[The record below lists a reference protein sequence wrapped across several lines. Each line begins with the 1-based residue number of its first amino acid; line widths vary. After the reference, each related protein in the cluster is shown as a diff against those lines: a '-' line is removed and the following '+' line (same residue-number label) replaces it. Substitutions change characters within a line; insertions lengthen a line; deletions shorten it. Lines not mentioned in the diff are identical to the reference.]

1 MLLVSTHVLVVLDL
15 SKEYMAGTTLEIT
28 SMFGQDNEAKYIAN
42 TWHNWNS
49 QRFSKIEDW
58 KELRNY
64 VFATDTTTTTN
75 STLPWKNS
83 TTLPKLCQIRD
94 NLHSNYLSAL
104 FPNDD
109 WLKWEAYSK
118 NDATKEKSK
127 AIEAYMSNKTRESH
141 FRTEM
146 SKLLYDYID
155 YGNCFSTVDFEA
167 SYVLDSQGE
176 KVPNYIGPRARRIS
190 PLDIVFNPLAE
201 RFIDSPKIVRSLR
214 NVGEL
219 KKMAENEPD
228 NAYLKQALDK
238 RAEMCAKM
246 NAYGL
251 EEGSKAEGINIDGF
265 GNYWDYLQSGYV
277 EFLEFYGDIHN
288 QSTGE
293 LQTGRIITII
303 DRMYVL
309 RNEAFPTWLG
319 HAPIY
324 HVGWRTRPDNLWA
337 MGPLENLV
345 GMQYRIDHL
354 ENLKADAM
362 DLAVMP
368 PLVIKGEVE
377 SFVWGPSAEIHIDEN
392 GEVTE
397 LARGTQWVL
406 LTENNID
413 KLEMRM
419 EQYAGAPREAMGI
432 RSAGE
437 KTAFEVQQLQ
447 NAAGR
452 IFQEKI
458 TTFETELLERL
469 LNAMLETGKRNM
481 DAADWIRVFDDDL
494 GVNQFMEITK
504 EDITASGT
512 LRPIGA
518 RHFAAQAQLVQ
529 NLSNLSNTPIWQ
541 QISPHLSTINLSR
554 MVEDVLGFGR
564 FDLFRPNVNVMEQQ
578 DTQRMANQ
586 AGEDLMMEQS
596 VGTAL

>member
-1 MLLVSTHVLVVLDL
+1 
-15 SKEYMAGTTLEIT
+15 MAGTTLEIT

-214 NVGEL
+214 NIGEL

-251 EEGSKAEGINIDGF
+251 EEGSKAEGISIDGF

-392 GEVTE
+392 GGVEE

>member
-1 MLLVSTHVLVVLDL
+1 
-15 SKEYMAGTTLEIT
+15 MAGRALEIT
-28 SMFGQDNEAKYIAN
+28 SVFGQDNEAKYIAN
-42 TWHNWNS
+42 TWHTWNT
-49 QRFSKIEDW
+49 QRNPKIEDW

-64 VFATDTTTTTN
+64 VFATDTTSTTN

-94 NLHSNYLSAL
+94 NLHSNYISAL

-118 NDATKEKSK
+118 NDATKEKAK

-155 YGNCFSTVDFEA
+155 YGNSFATVDFEA
-167 SYVLDSQGE
+167 SYVTDDKGE
-176 KVPNYIGPRARRIS
+176 KIPNYIGPRARRIS

-201 RFIDSPKIVRSLR
+201 RFVDSPKIIRSLR
-214 NVGEL
+214 NIGEL
-219 KKMAENEPD
+219 KLMAEREPD
-228 NAYLKQALDK
+228 NAYLKQALDR

-251 EEGSKAEGINIDGF
+251 EEASKAEGISIDGF

-277 EFLEFYGDIHN
+277 EFLEFFGDIHN
-288 QSTGE
+288 QTTGE
-293 LQTGRIITII
+293 LQTGRVITVI

-309 RNEAFPTWLG
+309 RNVAFPSWLG

-377 SFVWGPSAEIHIDEN
+377 QFKWGPSAEIHIDEN

-406 LTENNID
+406 MTENNID

-481 DAADWIRVFDDDL
+481 DAVDWIRVFDDDL

-518 RHFAAQAQLVQ
+518 RHFAAQSQLVQ
-529 NLSNLSNTPIWQ
+529 NLTNLSNTPIWQ
-541 QISPHLSTINLSR
+541 QIAPHMSTVNLAR
-554 MVEDVLGFGR
+554 MVEDVLGFSR
-564 FDLFRPNVNVMEQQ
+564 FDLFRPNVGVVEQQ
-578 DTQRMANQ
+578 DTQRMMNQ

-596 VGTAL
+596 VGAEV

>member
-1 MLLVSTHVLVVLDL
+1 
-15 SKEYMAGTTLEIT
+15 MAGTTLEIT

-167 SYVLDSQGE
+167 SYVLNNQGE
-176 KVPNYIGPRARRIS
+176 KVPNYVGPRARRIS

-214 NVGEL
+214 NIGEL

-251 EEGSKAEGINIDGF
+251 EEGSKAEGISIDGF

-392 GEVTE
+392 GGVEE

>member
-1 MLLVSTHVLVVLDL
+1 
-15 SKEYMAGTTLEIT
+15 MATKPLEIT
-28 SMFGQDNEAKYIAN
+28 SMFGQDTEAKYIAH
-42 TWHNWNS
+42 TWHTYNS
-49 QRFSKIEDW
+49 QRFPRIEAW

-64 VFATDTTTTTN
+64 VFATDTSTTSN
-75 STLPWKNS
+75 KKLPWKNS

-94 NLHSNYLSAL
+94 NLHSNYISAL

-109 WLKWEAYSK
+109 WLKWEAHSK
-118 NDATKEKSK
+118 KDASK
-127 AIEAYMSNKTRESH
+127 DKVTAIEAYMSNKTRMSP
-141 FRTEM
+141 FRAEI

-155 YGNCFSTVDFEA
+155 YGNAFATVDFEA
-167 SYVLDSQGE
+167 SYTLTDQGE
-176 KVPNYIGPRARRIS
+176 RRANYVGPVATRIS
-190 PLDIVFNPLAE
+190 PLDIVFNPLAKS
-201 RFIDSPKIVRSLR
+201 FQDSFKIVRSVKT
-214 NVGEL
+214 VGEL
-219 KKMAENEPD
+219 YKMAEQHPE
-228 NAYLKQALDK
+228 NAYLKDALLK
-238 RAEMCAKM
+238 RSEMMGKM
-246 NAYGL
+246 GTYSVEDTN
-251 EEGSKAEGINIDGF
+251 KAEGVMIDGF
-265 GNYWDYLQSGYV
+265 GNYFEYLQSGYV

-288 QSTGE
+288 QATNEVQS
-293 LQTGRIITII
+293 GRVITVI
-303 DRMYVL
+303 DRMYTI
-309 RNEAFPTWLG
+309 RNEPLPSWLG

-377 SFVWGPSAEIHIDEN
+377 SFRWAPNAEIHIDEN
-392 GEVTE
+392 GSVEE
-397 LARGTQWVL
+397 LGKGVQWVI
-406 LTENNID
+406 TAENSID

-458 TTFETELLERL
+458 TTFEIELLERI
-469 LNAMLETGKRNM
+469 LNAMLETGRRNM
-481 DAADWIRVFDDDL
+481 DSADWVRVLDDDL
-494 GVNQFMEITK
+494 GVTQFMEITRD
-504 EDITASGT
+504 DITASGV

-529 NLSNLSNTPIWQ
+529 NVTGLANTAIWQ
-541 QISPHLSTINLSR
+541 QVAPHMSSINLAK
-554 MVEDVLGFGR
+554 MIEDVLGIGR
-564 FDLFRPNVNVMEQQ
+564 FDLFRPNVAVIEQQ
-578 DTQRMANQ
+578 DTQRMMNQ
-586 AGEDLMMEQS
+586 TTEDLQVEQQ
-596 VGTAL
+596 VGMQP